1 MQGCGC
7 GRWVLKRFTQGHLAV
22 AHPEVA
28 ATVLTVRPVGW
39 PLTAIGILCDRLLP
53 KPATTGPAARETA
66 ATVRRG
72 STQSRLWIMSPPL
85 DAAAIGPEKPR
96 RFLGR
101 QSGTRSGMTF
111 STDRQRPG
119 FVGGWQSPPAAA
131 DDLIASPVPT
141 PPRLRNRRISGS
153 FRRPQARPTALRPR
167 PGGAGQASRAS
178 DCPAPSPS
186 PPRAP
191 CGLRQDCHWRPRSP
205 PGGAI
210 AAESA

>member
-28 ATVLTVRPVGW
+28 ATVLTLRPVGW

-72 STQSRLWIMSPPL
+72 STAEQAVDHVSAAGCGGHRPRKASAISRSTKWNQVR
-85 DAAAIGPEKPR
+85 DD
-96 RFLGR
+96 FFHR
-101 QSGTRSGMTF
+101 QTA
-111 STDRQRPG
+111 PG
-119 FVGGWQSPPAAA
+119 IRWGWQSPPAAA

-141 PPRLRNRRISGS
+141 PPRLRHRRISGS